1 MTCNACRGLDDRR
14 TVYIQIYLYIYNI
27 YMIIIIMTKM
37 IITMIAEDLI
47 TDELKADLPKLQL
60 HEREALLQKALKYS
74 ISHDK
79 KEALQVVFEFNA
91 DVSIFDVSPPSPRT
105 LPPVPLSSL
114 SSLPSSFSLFPVPPV
129 STSPHFCRQ
138 NSRRLSL
145 GFTVRL
151 TRVCC
156 RWAKKDPSSDSSR

>member
-91 DVSIFDVSPPSPRT
+91 DVSIFDVSPPSPR
-105 LPPVPLSSL
+105 PLSPL
-114 SSLPSSFSLFPVPPV
+114 SPSPPSPPSHLPS
-129 STSPHFCRQ
+129 
-138 NSRRLSL
+138 
-145 GFTVRL
+145 
-151 TRVCC
+151 
-156 RWAKKDPSSDSSR
+156 PSSPFPQSPLLPISVDRTHEG

>member
-1 MTCNACRGLDDRR
+1 
-14 TVYIQIYLYIYNI
+14 
-27 YMIIIIMTKM
+27 M

-91 DVSIFDVSPPSPRT
+91 DVSIFDVSPPSPR
-105 LPPVPLSSL
+105 PLSPL
-114 SSLPSSFSLFPVPPV
+114 SPSPPSPPSHLPS
-129 STSPHFCRQ
+129 
-138 NSRRLSL
+138 
-145 GFTVRL
+145 
-151 TRVCC
+151 
-156 RWAKKDPSSDSSR
+156 PSSPFPQSPLLPISVDRTHEG